1 MADQTSAVGRLESLG
16 DARVHMEIQLTG
28 AKAQP
33 GMGVQLSL
41 TRWDSDFTPGLEG
54 TLKPEVGEKPG
65 LLGREPPRGPAMPGC
80 PRDGPCRLGCVTS
93 SLWASGSS
101 SAGDPE
107 TKRPLMSLPV
117 SPPVDPC
124 GSQCMPI
131 HVEAARAPAPRNVPS
146 ALAPELLRVGNSPMM
161 SSGTPRPQGWQ
172 ACVTPK
178 PGLIAVHSLVSVP
191 TTRCVQS
198 PDPTLRERSSLSM
211 EVKGEVRA
219 ATGRTGKPGTGSTG

>member
-1 MADQTSAVGRLESLG
+1 MKGQGLSDLRENQRSGSGDQRAWDLGMADQTSAVGRLESLG

-54 TLKPEVGEKPG
+54 TLKPEVGEKLG

-124 GSQCMPI
+124 SSQCMPI

-146 ALAPELLRVGNSPMM
+146 ALAPELLCVGNSPMM
-161 SSGTPRPQGWQ
+161 SSGTPR
-172 ACVTPK
+172 A
-178 PGLIAVHSLVSVP
+178 
-191 TTRCVQS
+191 
-198 PDPTLRERSSLSM
+198 
-211 EVKGEVRA
+211 RA
-219 ATGRTGKPGTGSTG
+219 GRPV